1 MTFQTAA
8 LTFINNERAQ
18 RNLHPLLPSSS
29 LDRVAQDGDFNG
41 CGGTLVHGR
50 CQDMGERN
58 YFSHTIK
65 DCANKSFTH
74 MLQAAGITHSGAGEN
89 VAFVSAA
96 DDEAVAVS
104 NLHGQL
110 MADSGHASNILSST
124 FTHVGIGVWR
134 TATGASW
141 SGATMPLQRVFVT
154 TQIFARNPAPVDA
167 PGGQP
172 LADLGAAYHAIT
184 PARLLDTRSS
194 AAGALAPGAT
204 RDLQVTSAGGVPA
217 TGVTAVVLNVA
228 VTTPTASGYL
238 TAFPAG
244 EARPMASSLNF
255 TPGLTVA
262 NTVVAKVGAGGKLS
276 FFNSAGSTQVIVD
289 VAGWF
294 DGGGAASASRYHPV
308 VPSRILDTR
317 MSSPIGA
324 AATLDV
330 PVVNRAGVPASGVRA
345 VVVNLTVTTP
355 SAAGFLT
362 VFPTGTTRPP
372 TSSLNF
378 AAGATVPNLVVAGVG
393 AGGSVSIF
401 NHAGVSHVIADLAG
415 WFDQGNAAGGARY
428 HPVTPARILDTRIGV
443 GAAGPGQLGPGAS
456 HDLQVTGAGGVPAS
470 GVGAV
475 VMNVTVAGPTA
486 QSFLTVFPAGG
497 ARPNTA
503 NLNFIA
509 GQVVP
514 NLVVA
519 KLGTGG
525 RVSIFNQ
532 AGATDVIADVSGWFD
547 AG

>member
-8 LTFINNERAQ
+8 LKLLNDERAKG
-18 RNLHPLLPSSS
+18 NLTPLQPSSS
-29 LDRVAQDGDFNG
+29 LERVAQNGDFNG

-74 MLQAAGITHSGAGEN
+74 MLVAAGITHSGSAEN
-89 VAFVSAA
+89 VAFVSAT

-104 NLHGQL
+104 NLHSQL
-110 MADSGHASNILSST
+110 MADPAHAANVLNPT

-141 SGATMPLQRVFVT
+141 SGTNVPLQRVFVT
-154 TQIFARNPAPVDA
+154 TQIFARNPVPVDL
-167 PGGQP
+167 PGHP
-172 LADLGAAYHAIT
+172 LADLGAAYHAVT
-184 PARLLDTRSS
+184 PARLLDTRS
-194 AAGALAPGAT
+194 AAGGALGPGVT
-204 RDLQVTSAGGVPA
+204 RDLQVTGAGGIPA
-217 TGVTAVVLNVA
+217 SGVTAVVLNVA

-238 TAFPAG
+238 TAFPTG
-244 EARPMASSLNF
+244 EVRPMASSLNF

-308 VPSRILDTR
+308 VPGRILDTR
-317 MSSPIGA
+317 TSTPIGA
-324 AATLDV
+324 GATLDL
-330 PVVNRAGVPASGVRA
+330 PVLNRAGVPASGVSA

-362 VFPTGTTRPP
+362 VFPTGAARPP

-393 AGGSVSIF
+393 AGGSISIF
-401 NHAGVSHVIADLAG
+401 NHAGTSHVIADVAG
-415 WFDQGNAAGGARY
+415 WFDQGNAASGARY
-428 HPVTPARILDTRIGV
+428 HPVTPARILDTRIGT
-443 GAAGPGQLGPGAS
+443 GAAGPGQLGPGAT
-456 HDLQVTGAGGVPAS
+456 HELQVTGAGGIPGS

-486 QSFLTVFPAGG
+486 QSFLTVFPAGA

-503 NLNFIA
+503 NLNFVA
-509 GQVVP
+509 GQIVP
-514 NLVVA
+514 NLVAA

-525 RVSIFNQ
+525 RLSIFNQ
-532 AGATDVIADVSGWFD
+532 AGATDVIADVAGWFD